1 MEELLKILNDTLKGC
16 EGGSASTEALIRMR
30 QALILLSCR
39 KDYSKGGTAPV
50 THYETAF
57 SHLAYKMKN
66 LLDADLEEVCMELD
80 SPQYVE
86 V

>member
-1 MEELLKILNDTLKGC
+1 MDELLKILNDTLKGC

-30 QALILLSCR
+30 EALIELRHRSRRNNLLYGS
-39 KDYSKGGTAPV
+39 
-50 THYETAF
+50 YEFAF
-57 SHLAYKMKN
+57 GHLAYKMKN
-66 LLDADLEEVCMELD
+66 LLDADLEKVCMELD